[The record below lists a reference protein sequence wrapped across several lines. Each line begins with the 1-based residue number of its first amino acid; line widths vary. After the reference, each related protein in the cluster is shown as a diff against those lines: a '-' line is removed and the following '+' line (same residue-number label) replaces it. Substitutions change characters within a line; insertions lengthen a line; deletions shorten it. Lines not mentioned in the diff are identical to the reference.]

1 MTDLSFRLRHGLNAF
16 TSFSKRSIFVHKAR
30 SIRSLFVVT
39 GISSPLLDFLGE
51 PLRLLSRAQI
61 VKAMFRLWRALH
73 HLLVESFAGMHAE
86 HWRRLWI

>member
-1 MTDLSFRLRHGLNAF
+1 
-16 TSFSKRSIFVHKAR
+16 
-30 SIRSLFVVT
+30 
-39 GISSPLLDFLGE
+39 ISSPLLDFLGE